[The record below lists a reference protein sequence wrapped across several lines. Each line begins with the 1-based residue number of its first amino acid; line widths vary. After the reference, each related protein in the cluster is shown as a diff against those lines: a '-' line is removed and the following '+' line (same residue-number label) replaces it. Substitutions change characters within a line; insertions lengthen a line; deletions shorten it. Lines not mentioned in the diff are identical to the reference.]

1 MNSLAPIIHPPD
13 ENRVRIKLD
22 AVCHDCKHWHRID
35 VAPSEFGQAAFAWS
49 LKHQQHD
56 FEFLTTERTIPP
68 RFDDRE
74 LHKAEVEP
82 WWLTYKENADLKIAY
97 ESVTAITISLISA
110 STNTTLTGGQQST
123 SVSNATSKDIDYRIS
138 AKIQTGSSPTVSTE
152 IRVYAVGPLNDDT
165 PTWPDVFTGSQ
176 STVAI
181 TNANILDQLALLGST
196 LVTASSNVNYV
207 FNRCLTIA
215 EAFGYVP
222 KNWLLYIPHN
232 TAVNLSSSVS
242 AHVVNQQGIYFTSI

>member
-82 WWLTYKENADLKIAY
+82 WWLTYKENADLKVAY
-97 ESVTAITISLISA
+97 NAVTTLTITLTSA
-110 STNTTLTGGQQST
+110 STNSTFTGGQQSS
-123 SVSNATSKDIDYRIS
+123 SVDNSSLKLLDYRIT
-138 AKIQTGSSPTVSTE
+138 AKIQTGTSPTVSTE
-152 IRVYAVGPLNDDT
+152 IRLYAIGSLNDDT
-165 PTWPDVFTGSQ
+165 PTWPDTFSASAG
-176 STVAI
+176 TVAV
-181 TNANILDQLALLGST
+181 TNTNILDQLALLGST
-196 LVTASSNVNYV
+196 LVTATSNVNYV

-222 KNWLLYIPHN
+222 KNWAIYAPHN
-232 TAVNLSSSVS
+232 TAQNLSGSAS
-242 AHVVNQQGIYFTSI
+242 AHLVLSQGIYFTSI